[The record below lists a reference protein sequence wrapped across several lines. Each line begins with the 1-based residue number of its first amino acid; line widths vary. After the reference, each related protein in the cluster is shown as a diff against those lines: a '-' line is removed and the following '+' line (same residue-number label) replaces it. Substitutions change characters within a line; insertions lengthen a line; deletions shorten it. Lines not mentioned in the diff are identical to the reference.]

1 MSALPPIATLIA
13 FFGMSAYY
21 LPQSGHG
28 LVTAMVLTFALMVA
42 SILFGLFVAALIL
55 SAIETAQQCAE
66 DELT

>member
-1 MSALPPIATLIA
+1 
-13 FFGMSAYY
+13 
-21 LPQSGHG
+21 
-28 LVTAMVLTFALMVA
+28 MVLTFALMVA